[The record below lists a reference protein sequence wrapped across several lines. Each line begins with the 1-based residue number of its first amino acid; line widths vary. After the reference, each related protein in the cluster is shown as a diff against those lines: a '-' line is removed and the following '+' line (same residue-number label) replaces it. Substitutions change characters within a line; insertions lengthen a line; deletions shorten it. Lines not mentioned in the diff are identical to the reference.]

1 MQMDR
6 LNFNMEDKRPGKE
19 GNAYEPSTHDSFK
32 NICGI
37 KLHNGGRLNETAL
50 GRNNPG
56 GITAT
61 EQTSANLK

>member
-1 MQMDR
+1 MDK
-6 LNFNMEDKRPGKE
+6 LNFNMEEKRPGKE
-19 GNAYEPSTHDSFK
+19 GNSYKSNTRDSFE

-37 KLHNGGRLNETAL
+37 KLRNGERLNEMAL